1 MAEKNET
8 STNDLISEEII
19 SLEGG
24 TIETVAADSVQINQ
38 GGARSIVAKDV
49 ELNRGSALTIQA
61 DNVSMQDSAAFV
73 AQAETINSQGSNTFS
88 SLGDFV
94 KFSESRIGVVIA
106 KEADMENSTSVVLLA
121 RQVNGSVDTV
131 LDTRGAALAG
141 IVAGISVGLV
151 IFVGNLLSRRR

>member
-1 MAEKNET
+1 MAEKNKATVSDEV
-8 STNDLISEEII
+8 SEELI

-24 TIETVAADSVQINQ
+24 TIESVEADSVQINQ

-49 ELNRGSALTIQA
+49 ELNRGSAITIQA
-61 DNVSMQDSAAFV
+61 DNVEMHSSAAFV
-73 AQAETINSQGSNTFS
+73 AQAESINAQDTNFFS
-88 SLGDFV
+88 SLGDV
-94 KFSESRIGVVIA
+94 AAIKESRVGVVVA
-106 KEADMENSTSVVLLA
+106 KEASLENSTSVILLA
-121 RQVNGSVDTV
+121 RQVHGSVDTV